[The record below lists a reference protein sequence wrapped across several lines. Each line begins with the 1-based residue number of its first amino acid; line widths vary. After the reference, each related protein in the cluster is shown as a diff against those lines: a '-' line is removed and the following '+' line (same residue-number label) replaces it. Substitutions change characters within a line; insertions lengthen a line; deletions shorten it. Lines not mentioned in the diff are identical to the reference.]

1 MKQNDLKNLLFTFN
15 KRLAI
20 KSLNNDLKDFINK
33 QDNQKL
39 NDFQVFKIMQVKL
52 ESQNR
57 EQEEDP

>member
-52 ESQNR
+52 ESQKR

>member
-20 KSLNNDLKDFINK
+20 KSPNNDLKDFINK